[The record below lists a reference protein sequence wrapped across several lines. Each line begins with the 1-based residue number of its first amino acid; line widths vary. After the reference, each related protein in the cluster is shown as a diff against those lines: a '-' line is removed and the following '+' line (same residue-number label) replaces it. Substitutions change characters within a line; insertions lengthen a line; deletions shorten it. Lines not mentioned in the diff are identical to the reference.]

1 MHFYGQKCMNLLD
14 RRKVNATVATIY
26 FIPPLLTQVHASFFI

>member
-1 MHFYGQKCMNLLD
+1 MHFYELKYMNFPG